1 MVKKLLFNLH
11 RFKKGKTVSI
21 FVIHECNLDCSYCSA
36 QFIKGRFPNIKTILY
51 AQQWMD
57 ILAKDKDIKIVEIS
71 GGEPLMYPYIAQ
83 LLVLLSKKYYVRVY
97 SNLMVKRNLKRSW
110 KVRFRAT
117 FHHESSENKFKKH
130 LKYYK
135 KKFLIDVD
143 EIEFGVLRGSQVKP
157 LTKNEDEKNCKAE
170 YVFSSDGRK
179 WNHHNEIERNN

>member
-36 QFIKGRFPNIKTILY
+36 QFIKGRFPAISTVLY
-51 AQQWMD
+51 AQTWMD

-97 SNLMVKRNLKRSW
+97 SNLMVKRNLKRFERAEDCIFEWDITTVANGIYIYHLATGSGTVAGRLI
-110 KVRFRAT
+110 VR
-117 FHHESSENKFKKH
+117 
-130 LKYYK
+130 
-135 KKFLIDVD
+135 
-143 EIEFGVLRGSQVKP
+143 
-157 LTKNEDEKNCKAE
+157 
-170 YVFSSDGRK
+170 
-179 WNHHNEIERNN
+179 